1 MEFMIT
7 RRAFAGGLA
16 LLSTLSPAL
25 ADQKLSL
32 DALSAYLNTIQ
43 TAQSEFTQFNEDG
56 SKSTGMLYIK
66 RPGRMRFEYAPPNSG
81 VVIAGSGAVILHDK
95 KSNQP
100 PETYPLKRTPLNL
113 ILARKVDL
121 GQAKMVMSHSFDGT
135 FTVVR
140 AQDPKDPEIGFI
152 DLMFS
157 ANPIALK
164 QWVITNEQGTRTA
177 VVLNGLTP
185 GVTLPDSMF
194 QTTVSGRSSNR

>member
-1 MEFMIT
+1 MKFMIT

-16 LLSTLSPAL
+16 LLSTLSPAM

>member
-1 MEFMIT
+1 M
-7 RRAFAGGLA
+7 
-16 LLSTLSPAL
+16 
-25 ADQKLSL
+25 SL
-32 DALSAYLNTIQ
+32 DALSDYLNGLQ
-43 TAQSEFTQFNEDG
+43 TAQSSFTQFNEDG

-113 ILARKVDL
+113 ILARRVNLK
-121 GQAKMVMSHSFDGT
+121 QAKMVKSHTFDGE

-140 AQDPKDPEIGFI
+140 AQDPKEPEIGFI

-164 QWVITNEQGTRTA
+164 RWIITNEQGTRTA
-177 VVLNGLTP
+177 VVLDGLQT
-185 GVTLPDSMF
+185 GMTFADSMF
-194 QTTVSGRSSNR
+194 ETQVPTRAGNR